1 MNIYTFFDEMFSG
14 AFLLRN
20 GEPLVVVIFNGAFI
34 YGCFDIFWLQFFSS
48 IMPDFRIVLYFPST
62 IRESQWLLN
71 LPRHFLDVQILIF
84 IGFFDLEV
92 KLIILSICLWFFSS
106 WNLKFVLDYQYI
118 FVSYCNC
125 GFNDS
130 NWSNNILV
138 ILKRF

>member
-1 MNIYTFFDEMFSG
+1 MWFSM
-14 AFLLRN
+14 AHLIM
-20 GEPLVVVIFNGAFI
+20 VAFI
-34 YGCFDIFWLQFFSS
+34 FPGCNSFSS
-48 IMPDFRIVLYFPST
+48 IMPDFWGVLYFPST

-71 LPRHFLDVQILIF
+71 MPRHILDVHILIF

-92 KLIILSICLWFFSS
+92 KLIILSFCLWFFSS
-106 WNLKFVLDYQYI
+106 WNLKFVLDYQSI

-138 ILKRF
+138 ILTTVLVTVDAVQKYFLTSVD